1 MVSFKA
7 VFMTSPIINIGNP
20 AHRIPGMEVHGTG
33 NAPSAVS
40 ATNQKIVPIM
50 GLLLG
55 LKNVT
60 MLA

>member
-1 MVSFKA
+1 
-7 VFMTSPIINIGNP
+7 MTSPIINIGNP